1 MAPRQIQYGL
11 YLVFALSGATGLIYE
26 SVWSHYLKQFLGHA
40 AYAQSLVLIIFMG
53 GMAAGAWLI
62 SHYSHHIRNM
72 LLAYAIVE
80 GVIGIIGIVFHSIYV
95 ETSHYSFDIIIPSL
109 GSPELVQ
116 IYKIFIASLL
126 ILPQSILLGATF
138 PLMSGGFIRKFPM
151 APGHSISFLY
161 FSNSIGAALAVLISA
176 FYLISKTGLPGTMMT
191 AGIINILLAITVYFM
206 VKNHS
211 GEHIQTD
218 KDKGIRKSWPIL
230 ILGAA
235 FFTGMA
241 SFIYEI
247 AWIRMLSM
255 VLGASTHSFELML
268 SAFITGL
275 AIGGF
280 WIRKRIDTLKNPV
293 IFAAMV
299 QIAMG
304 AFSLLTIVL
313 YNNSFYVQSFF
324 MSALKETD
332 QGYFLFNLASHSI
345 ALLIMLPT
353 TICAGMTLPLFTY
366 ILINKG
372 HGEKSIGQ
380 IYSSNT
386 LGAIFGVV
394 FAVFIGM
401 PLLTLKGTIFSG
413 AIIDVVIGILL
424 FRTVAVSMRNR
435 SGYITATLG
444 IIILISAIFTRFD
457 TSLMASSVFRRGLA
471 DPDLRSEVIYHK
483 DGKTASV
490 SVTNWKDVSLSIIT
504 NGKPD
509 AAMTI
514 VDDVPPGTDESTM
527 TLLGTLPLLIKPDAQ
542 YFANIGLGS
551 GLTSHIVLGS
561 PKVKRIDTIEI
572 ESAIVEGAR
581 FYGKKTELVYTDPRS
596 NIYIEDAKTF
606 FSTYQKK
613 YDVIISEPSNPW
625 VSGVSNLF
633 TQEFYKTI
641 KSHLNPSGILVQW
654 IHIYEFNLD
663 LLVSILKAI
672 SNEFLY
678 YDIYFA
684 DDGNLIL
691 IASEDHPIPMASDN
705 VFNVPALNKH
715 LSTIFINHV
724 DDIHIRFLGNQ
735 KIFNSFINHS
745 SIPVNSDYFPYL
757 DQNATRA
764 RFLKQDVK
772 EILNLRL
779 NTIPLIQLI
788 YTDFP
793 DQENR
798 LSTTNFF
805 SSNGVDNAN
814 NIYDFFS
821 KQIFDKENIAAI
833 ASVNFL
839 NSAAKNC
846 DITYNTTVW
855 IDSVFMLLSQIIPY
869 LPHDQ
874 VNEMLDAFEPK
885 CNIEGNRDSHLNWLA
900 VFRAI
905 VDKDY
910 NEINRSA
917 ATLLSNSLFNDL
929 EQKKYLQTS
938 FLLGLIKTGKF
949 QDAMDFWKDEMAALF
964 IVNGKIPL
972 EYEILLAQIQLN
984 N

>member
-62 SHYSHHIRNM
+62 SHYGKHIKNM

-80 GVIGIIGIVFHSIYV
+80 GVIGIIGIVFHTIYV
-95 ETSHYSFDIIIPSL
+95 ETYLYSFDIVIPSL
-109 GSPELVQ
+109 GSPEIVQ

-206 VKNHS
+206 VKSHS
-211 GEHIQTD
+211 RGHIHTD
-218 KDKGIRKSWPIL
+218 TREDIRKTWPVL
-230 ILGAA
+230 ILSAA

-401 PLLTLKGTIFSG
+401 PLLSLKGTIFTG

-424 FRTVAVSMRNR
+424 FRTVTVSMRSR
-435 SGYITATLG
+435 TGYITATFG
-444 IIILISAIFTRFD
+444 IIILLSAIFTRFD
-457 TSLMASSVFRRGLA
+457 TSLMASSVFRLELA
-471 DPDLRSEVIYHK
+471 DPDSRSEVIYHK

-514 VDDVPPGTDESTM
+514 VDDAPPGTDESTM
-527 TLLGTLPLLIKPDAQ
+527 TLLGALPLLIKPDAQ

-551 GLTSHIVLGS
+551 GLTSHVVLGS
-561 PKVKRIDTIEI
+561 PKLKRIDTIEI

-581 FYGKKTELVYTDPRS
+581 FYGKKTERVYTDPRS
-596 NIYIEDAKTF
+596 NIHIEDAKTF
-606 FSTYQKK
+606 FSTYQNK

-633 TQEFYKTI
+633 TQEFYQTVKR
-641 KSHLNPSGILVQW
+641 HLNPSGILVQW

-663 LLVSILKAI
+663 LLISILKAI
-672 SNEFLY
+672 SNEFTY

-691 IASEDHPIPMASDN
+691 VASENHPIPRASDE
-705 VFNVPALNKH
+705 VFDVPALNKH
-715 LSTIFINHV
+715 LSTIFINNI

-735 KIFNSFINHS
+735 KIFNAFINHS

-764 RFLKQDVK
+764 RFLKQDVR

-779 NTIPLIQLI
+779 NTMPLIDLI
-788 YTDFP
+788 YSEFP
-793 DQENR
+793 DRKNY

-805 SSNGVDNAN
+805 NSNGVDNAN
-814 NIYDFFS
+814 NIYNFFS
-821 KQIFDKENIAAI
+821 EQIFNKDNIAEI

-846 DITYNTTVW
+846 SVTYNTTVW
-855 IDSVFMLLSQIIPY
+855 IDSIFMLLSKVIPY
-869 LPHDQ
+869 LPDDQ

-885 CNIEGNRDSHLNWLA
+885 CNIENSRDSHLNWLA

-905 VDKDY
+905 MDKDY
-910 NEINRSA
+910 NEINRSSV
-917 ATLLSNSLFNDL
+917 TLLTNNYFNDI

-938 FLLGLIKTGKF
+938 FLLGLIKTGNF
-949 QDAMDFWKDEMAALF
+949 QDAIDFWKDEMAALF

-972 EYEILLAQIQLN
+972 EYEILLSQIQLN